1 MSVFFVL
8 RDDMVVEIR
17 LKDLVKKGRFKMFE
31 KWGLVKVNYWW
42 SLSFLLENC
51 VKMFFKGMMMFC
63 GIFWFDFYYYVI
75 FWYRGC
81 IYWISN
87 YWLMMKNLI
96 FINYINLFKM
106 LFIFLI

>member
-63 GIFWFDFYYYVI
+63 GIFWNYFFGY
-75 FWYRGC
+75 C
-81 IYWISN
+81 IVEKRLIRVYFRKGIKVFI
-87 YWLMMKNLI
+87 LFLI
-96 FINYINLFKM
+96 FGKLYG
-106 LFIFLI
+106 